1 MVDGDNKCIFIPNIF
16 EYIYACGSGRMGGRF
31 PGSLAVWQWVGDLW
45 SIADRARKKKR
56 NICSLYDSVGN
67 LKKIYNSTG
76 DEAGDPVV
84 LYHDV
89 HGVHRVQVMV

>member
-1 MVDGDNKCIFIPNIF
+1 METINVFLYQIYLNISMHVAVAEWVGVF
-16 EYIYACGSGRMGGRF
+16 LAVQQSGSGWAISEALLIG
-31 PGSLAVWQWVGDLW
+31 PE
-45 SIADRARKKKR
+45 KKKR